1 MPSRVSAT
9 TAKVLV
15 AVLLAALA
23 LGAAVFVTESIGNT
37 ITPTG
42 IVIHHSAVP
51 PPPNGR
57 PVDARLL
64 DEIHRARGYGAFY
77 WGRFY
82 HIGYHYVILPDG
94 TIEHGRP
101 ERCLGSHARGYNS
114 YIGICLVGDFSSRSN
129 PHGERGPT
137 EPSEAQMRALV
148 GLIDDLSKR
157 YRIPLDR
164 VVQHKDVTS
173 TTECPGDRFPFGAF
187 LNRLTLAK

>member
-1 MPSRVSAT
+1 MDFVHAFARLSDNRQSLSRGSACSFS
-9 TAKVLV
+9 
-15 AVLLAALA
+15 
-23 LGAAVFVTESIGNT
+23 LGRGRFRNGVDRQYDYSYRNCDS
-37 ITPTG
+37 
-42 IVIHHSAVP
+42 HSAVP

-114 YIGICLVGDFSSRSN
+114 YIGVCLVGDFSSRSN
-129 PHGERGPT
+129 P
-137 EPSEAQMRALV
+137 
-148 GLIDDLSKR
+148 K
-157 YRIPLDR
+157 
-164 VVQHKDVTS
+164 
-173 TTECPGDRFPFGAF
+173 
-187 LNRLTLAK
+187 